1 MTRLIIHVHAKH
13 NWLVWSRVRH
23 WHRTDFD
30 VTFRQSAVSD
40 RNLACTALI
49 HHNTTL
55 SNGEAKVCLLPWQLS
70 VKVCL
75 LPWQLSV
82 LSHCHMTD
90 RLRLHR
96 VSFSHQIQDT
106 VLRWSQS
113 QSTPIAAVHL
123 VPLLYDY
130 AWEWSEACMSAEAM
144 SCVDTDNLV
153 SKETLSIFRSQ
164 LKTHLFP
171 ISYSYWFRLSRTCF
185 E

>member
-13 NWLVWSRVRH
+13 DNWLVWFRVRH

-30 VTFRQSAVSD
+30 VTIGQCAESD
-40 RNLACTALI
+40 RNLACTALVR
-49 HHNTTL
+49 HNTTL
-55 SNGEAKVCLLPWQLS
+55 SNGEA
-70 VKVCL
+70 KVCL

-113 QSTPIAAVHL
+113 LSTPIAAVHL